1 MDTKSTGD
9 IDINFSGL
17 LRNIFLYLY
26 HFLAIFFV
34 VLSITILTYLYT
46 PKIYKINSVI
56 EINPANEELG
66 LDFSDPFS
74 SGSIILD
81 EQITIYK
88 SNSNI
93 LELVKRL
100 QLDISIFDQE
110 TFLDRKED
118 FIKISDY
125 NFGFNNFKRN
135 SLSEDN
141 TDLVLY
147 VKKNNLNNFSVFDS
161 ESNLISSANE
171 FGEKIFYEDG
181 FFIIEDLKTEK
192 TLKIVFKSPRVL
204 KKFVYDSI
212 QVEPNVVS
220 RYSWE
225 QGNLLNISTLTSD
238 VIFGKKLIDTS
249 NSIFISNDKSESLQ
263 EADNSLFFIEEQLDS
278 IGDELA
284 QSELE
289 LNNFQSLYG
298 TLNVDVEN
306 EGFINELA
314 VINEKIRS
322 IRIKK
327 VELESKFN
335 QNNTQI
341 ISLNKQEK
349 ELQLQLDEINEK
361 IKDLPKTQQEYINLY
376 GKVQINKSIYEQLLT
391 KRIEISILKAS
402 TTGSVKIIDSAYLDS
417 KIFPL
422 KSSFLIYGIV
432 LSVILSILYY
442 IFRVIFN
449 RKFKYPSE
457 VTDRYSNSK
466 MFGIIQRMDD
476 LDKLTF
482 NSELV
487 DNILNISSNVSL
499 ALKNMRDNEA
509 NQAGVINVI
518 GSASSIGKS
527 TVCKLLSLAMSQN
540 GFKTLLIDMDNRK
553 GNLHKF
559 FKMETQDSNKV
570 FSDFGNIENNK
581 LSETFYFIPRAKKG
595 SINTISLIESELFAK
610 FLNDA
615 KQYFDF
621 IIFDTPPANALP
633 DALNLSAKSD
643 LTVCVVRHDIS
654 KTRDLDLTQGIFSDL
669 ELKIDA
675 FIYND
680 FEKQFGSYY
689 YMDDYSYN
697 YYSYDYKYE

>member
-1 MDTKSTGD
+1 MATENTRD

-34 VLSITILTYLYT
+34 VLSSTVLIYLYT

-66 LDFSDPFS
+66 LEFTDPFS

-100 QLDISIFDQE
+100 QLDISVFDQE

-147 VKKNNLNNFSVFDS
+147 IKKNNFNNFSLFDN
-161 ESNLISSANE
+161 ESSLISSDNK
-171 FGEKIFYEDG
+171 FGEKIFFEDG

-192 TLKIVFKSPRVL
+192 TLKIVFKNPRVI

-225 QGNLLNISTLTSD
+225 QGNLLNISTSTSD

-284 QSELE
+284 QSELD

-402 TTGSVKIIDSAYLDS
+402 TTGSVKVIDSAYLDS

-422 KSSFLIYGIV
+422 KSSFLIYGIA
-432 LSVILSILYY
+432 LSVILCVLYY

-457 VTDRYSNSK
+457 VTDRYTSSK
-466 MFGIIQRMDD
+466 MFGIIQRMDG
-476 LDKLTF
+476 LDNITF
-482 NSELV
+482 NTKLE

-499 ALKNMRDNEA
+499 AFKNMRDNEA
-509 NQAGVINVI
+509 NQAGVINIV

-559 FKMETQDSNKV
+559 FKMETQDSNKI

-595 SINTISLIESELFAK
+595 SINTISLIESEIFAK

-615 KQYFDF
+615 RQYFDF

-654 KTRDLDLTQGIFSDL
+654 KTRDLDLTQGIFNDL

-675 FIYND
+675 YIYND